1 MVFWWFFWR
10 HRKRSQKGF
19 FEGFRG
25 PREGFLRVFQNF
37 RGRRRVFLGF
47 FEGFLL
53 ALEKI
58 LKIDRVQP
66 LVFLK
71 DQDFEPPNFLAIKF
85 LIRLRRRMAFRML
98 FLGNST
104 FQRLSNFVP
113 HPRPGCQNLAFQR
126 FEPIILCSFSLGFQW
141 KTLESHNSKRIMVY
155 DEISFF

>member
-1 MVFWWFFWR
+1 M
-10 HRKRSQKGF
+10 
-19 FEGFRG
+19 
-25 PREGFLRVFQNF
+25 RVFQNF

-85 LIRLRRRMAFRML
+85 LIRLRRRIYYYRCSLL
-98 FLGNST
+98 FGMSAL
-104 FQRLSNFVP
+104 L
-113 HPRPGCQNLAFQR
+113 L
-126 FEPIILCSFSLGFQW
+126 
-141 KTLESHNSKRIMVY
+141 
-155 DEISFF
+155 

>member
-1 MVFWWFFWR
+1 M
-10 HRKRSQKGF
+10 
-19 FEGFRG
+19 
-25 PREGFLRVFQNF
+25 RVFQNF

-85 LIRLRRRMAFRML
+85 LIRLRRRIYYPLDGSVTQWTDPQL
-98 FLGNST
+98 FEMN
-104 FQRLSNFVP
+104 P
-113 HPRPGCQNLAFQR
+113 
-126 FEPIILCSFSLGFQW
+126 
-141 KTLESHNSKRIMVY
+141 
-155 DEISFF
+155 